1 MQATA
6 FILST
11 FLASALGS
19 PVAAGPNA
27 NSNSAATHRL
37 VARDP
42 VNVGFGQQI
51 QTSNEANYWVV
62 WVEGESA
69 CPNIRSL
76 APLTDNPCDITF
88 TLPGGTEKL
97 KLGDCDGNNMPHS
110 LFLDS
115 GSFVRGC
122 SADSDKIHCH
132 GDEHDIVKHGYCK
145 A

>member
-1 MQATA
+1 MQATTL
-6 FILST
+6 FIATL
-11 FLASALGS
+11 FAGAMGS
-19 PVAAGPNA
+19 PLNAA
-27 NSNSAATHRL
+27 SDSATHRL

-62 WVEGESA
+62 WVEGQTA
-69 CPNIRSL
+69 CPNIQSL
-76 APLTDNPCDITF
+76 APLTDSPCDLTF
-88 TLPGGTEKL
+88 QLPGGSEKL

-110 LFLDS
+110 LYLDS
-115 GSFVRGC
+115 GSFVRTC
-122 SADSDKIHCH
+122 SADSDKITCH